1 MSVQTLFWSA
11 KTKKNLFHCIT
22 GAGKP
27 TALIF
32 SLFTLW
38 LWLVHTVIPTL
49 GDWGKKAVILRP
61 TWCTQ
66 AIFYPQTSKQNYRK
80 EISRSNRHKKGT
92 RFWFSCII
100 SKYFS
105 RLLKYFS
112 RFSRLWLRIKGFKVM
127 VITLSEIRLQV
138 RASKVISDSVEQ
150 RAPTLAFLGLGEK
163 EKPPSPHL
171 HL

>member
-1 MSVQTLFWSA
+1 MLLSLDIVGTSLRLLESLKPGGRKPMPVHVCTNSVLICQD
-11 KTKKNLFHCIT
+11 KKKNLFYCIT
-22 GAGKP
+22 GAGKT
-27 TALIF
+27 TALIL

-49 GDWGKKAVILRP
+49 GDWGKKAMILRP

-66 AIFYPQTSKQNYRK
+66 AIFYPQTNKQNYRK

-127 VITLSEIRLQV
+127 VITLSEIRL
-138 RASKVISDSVEQ
+138 
-150 RAPTLAFLGLGEK
+150 
-163 EKPPSPHL
+163 
-171 HL
+171 